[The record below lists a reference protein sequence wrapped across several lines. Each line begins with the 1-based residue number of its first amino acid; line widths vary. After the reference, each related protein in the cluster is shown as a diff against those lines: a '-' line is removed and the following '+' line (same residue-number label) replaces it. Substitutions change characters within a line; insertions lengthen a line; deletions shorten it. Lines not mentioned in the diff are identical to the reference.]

1 MSTLPTPPTPG
12 RERWWISGATGSWGQ
27 ELVSQALDKG
37 HEVVAFCRGEYR
49 AWQLLEAHPGQPL
62 TIFLGDIRDRTRVQ
76 HSLKGIDVVVH
87 GAALKRIDTA
97 LSSPTEMAS
106 VNIQGTQA
114 VIDGCIEN
122 LVKRAFYIST
132 DKACEPTTFYGAS
145 KLVAESLWLSAR
157 GLGGV
162 QFIGGRFGNALDSTG
177 SVLQVWRS
185 QMERGQPVSLRDPLM
200 TRFIMAIPWAVTFI
214 RKALQESHLL
224 TELAIPLLRAT
235 TVGDL
240 KVAFCGARWPTISQ
254 PLLLGEKQHESLR
267 PGVTSNQATLL
278 TGDELRTFLRV
289 ANINLPTIEWEE
301 P

>member
-1 MSTLPTPPTPG
+1 MSINPTPPTPG

-27 ELVSQALDKG
+27 ELVSRVLAQG
-37 HEVVAFCRGEYR
+37 HQVVAFCRGEYR

-62 TIFLGDIRDRTRVQ
+62 TIFLGDIRDRARVQ

-97 LSSPTEMAS
+97 LSSPTEMAA

-145 KLVAESLWLSAR
+145 KLVAESLWMSAR

-162 QFIGGRFGNALDSTG
+162 QFVAGRFGNALDSTG

-185 QMERGQPVSLRDPLM
+185 QMERGQPVSLRDPTM
-200 TRFIMAIPWAVTFI
+200 TRFIMAIPWAVKFI
-214 RKALQESHLL
+214 LRAIGEAHLL
-224 TELAIPLLRAT
+224 GEVTIPLLRAAT
-235 TVGDL
+235 IGDL
-240 KVAFCGARWPTISQ
+240 KVAFCGARWPTTFQ
-254 PLLLGEKQHESLR
+254 PLLLGEKKHESLK
-267 PGVTSNQATLL
+267 PGVTSNLATLL
-278 TGDELRTFLRV
+278 TGDELRTFLRA
-289 ANINLPTIEWEE
+289 ANITLPTIEWEE